1 MLTLLSHNNS
11 VTQPMQ
17 NPFTDYLRSIARLDA
32 ESISMIE
39 ERTREVFFP
48 KGHII
53 SAAGT
58 VSRNAYFL
66 IEGEARSFYTNFSGK
81 TITWTFHFNRP
92 VSNIKNLLIVDYKS
106 FLNGQPASLTNETL
120 SDIRA
125 IQIRKSD
132 LDYTL
137 EHSLLCERAMRKV
150 SDQSFIVAYDRAFTL
165 LTMSATERYQKML
178 QEEPHL
184 LEMFSNQY
192 IASYLGITPQSMSR
206 IRRNYIS

>member
-1 MLTLLSHNNS
+1 
-11 VTQPMQ
+11 MQ
-17 NPFTDYLRSIARLDA
+17 NPFTDYLRSIAHLDA

-125 IQIRKSD
+125 IQISKSD

-184 LEMFSNQY
+184 LKMFSNQY

>member
-17 NPFTDYLRSIARLDA
+17 NPFTDYLRSIAHLDA

>member
-17 NPFTDYLRSIARLDA
+17 NPFTDYLRSIAHLDA
-32 ESISMIE
+32 ESIIMIE

-125 IQIRKSD
+125 IQISKSD

-150 SDQSFIVAYDRAFTL
+150 SNQSFIVAYDRAFTL